1 MTQSESEHPET
12 AMEANGSRATEP
24 TSSATNQPNSPRK
37 RRRKAPAT
45 GAAADCFACQD
56 RHAKCDRR
64 RPYCTQC
71 LDQGKDCSGYKTTL
85 TWGMGVASRGKL
97 RGLALP
103 IAKSRKVDQEK
114 KQSKEI
120 KKESIRRQSYPASST
135 SDAPDKQSISAPK
148 DLLGNASN
156 MAYGFVNMDASSAT
170 DSPMMPPPNLGWRAS
185 LPQGQTAYPQ
195 PLRRSSPKR
204 RLRRRPLQPLH
215 LPAPHMFV
223 DMRMPLSAGDMGS
236 YEEPRL
242 SSSLDYS
249 PMATVFQSYTA
260 PLPLNK
266 ELYSHELATP
276 SESSFFGS
284 HESQPWPQGGISS
297 SLSSESSGDFQE
309 EDGFFAD
316 PVIVGTLDGMLSHP
330 SMPDSH
336 DPDADTGEPFPMEGV
351 NYTRDEAAPM
361 PLVVSDVAPS
371 PSLAISQPLP
381 SPPIGATPGLQ
392 FLINYYDKV
401 ISPVIVA
408 FDGPTNPYRSHIL
421 RLAVESET
429 LQHAIAAL
437 SASNLRM
444 RRGHG
449 PSGSAR
455 IRQLSLQD
463 SNAESSYE
471 NAVRKSSIAH
481 SMMEDHPTRQ
491 NSTSTTDEPSQ
502 EELHHKG
509 ASIRLLNEQLADSS
523 RRSDD
528 SILATLLILCLYH
541 ICDTG
546 VAKFKTQFA
555 GVKKLLAL
563 RSNTIGR
570 DTKET
575 NWLATMFTWFDAM
588 TATVNDREGQ
598 MHEEHLFGS
607 VLEGEEWALENLA
620 GCDGKLFKIIAKLG
634 RLNLLSQGKNVV
646 DPSASPTTK
655 PLPQPPPNTI
665 KPAPKTPDYYSM
677 KPPRFDGNG
686 WGPLPDDDDLLTEP
700 TDPRTQF
707 WEEWSAIRS
716 ALQAWELDSSMP
728 APLCSATLQVHRRD
742 LLNISESF
750 RYAALLYTERLA
762 YPGLPSSHPNF
773 QNLVAQALYYISNV
787 KADVYLLW
795 PLFITGTECVDEVHR
810 SMIRQRCLDI
820 QRDSGF
826 FNNISGLQLLEKIWR
841 DDAGGVEERDS
852 AAGCAAE
859 EEMMPVRGGGFKWRK
874 VMEKVDGE
882 YIVI

>member
-1 MTQSESEHPET
+1 
-12 AMEANGSRATEP
+12 
-24 TSSATNQPNSPRK
+24 
-37 RRRKAPAT
+37 
-45 GAAADCFACQD
+45 
-56 RHAKCDRR
+56 
-64 RPYCTQC
+64 
-71 LDQGKDCSGYKTTL
+71 
-85 TWGMGVASRGKL
+85 MGVASRGKL

-103 IAKSRKVDQEK
+103 IAKSRKVDQEVENKGEK
-114 KQSKEI
+114 KQGKEI
-120 KKESIRRQSYPASST
+120 RREKEPIRRQSQPVSST
-135 SDAPDKQSISAPK
+135 SDAADNHSISTPR
-148 DLLGNASN
+148 DILGNSSN
-156 MAYGFVNMDASSAT
+156 MAYGFVNMDTHSST
-170 DSPMMPPPNLGWRAS
+170 DSPLMPPPHLGWRVS
-185 LPQGQTAYPQ
+185 LPQGQMQYPQ
-195 PLRRSSPKR
+195 TLRRSSPKK
-204 RLRRRPLQPLH
+204 RLRRPSLQPLH
-215 LPAPHMFV
+215 VPAPHMFV
-223 DMRMPLSAGDMGS
+223 DMGMPLSATAMGS
-236 YEEPRL
+236 YEEPQF

-249 PMATVFQSYTA
+249 PMATIFQPYTA
-260 PLPLNK
+260 PLPTNK
-266 ELYSHELATP
+266 EFYSHELPTP
-276 SESSFFGS
+276 SERSFFGS
-284 HESQPWPQGGISS
+284 HESQVWPQGSMSS
-297 SLSSESSGDFQE
+297 SLSSESSGDFRE

-316 PVIVGTLDGMLSHP
+316 PVIAGTLDGILSHP
-330 SMPDSH
+330 SMPDDQ
-336 DPDADTGEPFPMEGV
+336 DPDADVGEPDPMEGMK
-351 NYTRDEAAPM
+351 YSCDEATPM
-361 PLVVSDVAPS
+361 PLIPTDVAPQ

-381 SPPIGATPGLQ
+381 SPPIGSTPGMQ

-408 FDGPTNPYRSHIL
+408 FDGPTNPYRAHIL

-449 PSGSAR
+449 PSGSTSGR
-455 IRQLSLQD
+455 RLSLQN
-463 SNAESSYE
+463 SNADSSYE
-471 NAVRKSSIAH
+471 DAVRKSSIAH
-481 SMMEDHPTRQ
+481 SMMEDHPTRRD
-491 NSTSTTDEPSQ
+491 STSSTDEPSQ

-509 ASIRLLNEQLADSS
+509 ASIRLLNAQLADSS

-563 RSNTIGR
+563 RNNTIGR

-575 NWLATMFTWFDAM
+575 NWVATMFTWFDAM

-598 MHEEHLFGS
+598 MHGEHLMGS

-620 GCDGKLFKIIAKLG
+620 GCDGKLFKVIAKLG
-634 RLNLLSQGKNVV
+634 RLNLLSQGKPVV
-646 DPSASPTTK
+646 DLSGPSTTK
-655 PLPQPPPNTI
+655 PLPQPQLSTA

-686 WGPLPDDDDLLTEP
+686 WGPLPDDDDLPSEP

-707 WEEWSAIRS
+707 WEEWTAVRS
-716 ALQAWELDSSMP
+716 ALHAWELDTSMP

-762 YPGLPSSHPNF
+762 YPGLPSNHPNF
-773 QNLVAQALYYISNV
+773 QNLVAQALYHISNV

-841 DDAGGVEERDS
+841 DDGAGLDEGDVVAAGGDVEEER
-852 AAGCAAE
+852 A
-859 EEMMPVRGGGFKWRK
+859 PVGGGGFKWRK
-874 VMEKVDGE
+874 AMEKVDGE

>member
-1 MTQSESEHPET
+1 
-12 AMEANGSRATEP
+12 
-24 TSSATNQPNSPRK
+24 
-37 RRRKAPAT
+37 
-45 GAAADCFACQD
+45 
-56 RHAKCDRR
+56 
-64 RPYCTQC
+64 
-71 LDQGKDCSGYKTTL
+71 
-85 TWGMGVASRGKL
+85 MGVASRGKL

-103 IAKSRKVDQEK
+103 IAKSRKVDQEVESKGEK

-120 KKESIRRQSYPASST
+120 KKEPVRRQSQPVSST
-135 SDAPDKQSISAPK
+135 SEASGKYSMSAPR
-148 DLLGNASN
+148 DILGNSSN
-156 MAYGFVNMDASSAT
+156 VAYGFVNMDTCSSA
-170 DSPMMPPPNLGWRAS
+170 DSPLMPPPHFGWRVS
-185 LPQGQTAYPQ
+185 LPQNQMQYPQ
-195 PLRRSSPKR
+195 PLLRSSPKK
-204 RLRRRPLQPLH
+204 RLRRPSLQPLH
-215 LPAPHMFV
+215 VPAPHMFV
-223 DMRMPLSAGDMGS
+223 DMGMPLSASAMVTYD
-236 YEEPRL
+236 EPQF

-249 PMATVFQSYTA
+249 PMATVFQPYTA
-260 PLPLNK
+260 PLPSNK
-266 ELYSHELATP
+266 EFYSYELATP
-276 SESSFFGS
+276 SERSFFGS
-284 HESQPWPQGGISS
+284 HEGQAWPQGSMSS
-297 SLSSESSGDFQE
+297 SLSSESSGDFRE

-316 PVIVGTLDGMLSHP
+316 PVIAGTLDGILSHP
-330 SMPDSH
+330 LMPD
-336 DPDADTGEPFPMEGV
+336 DQEPDVDAGEAVPMEGMK
-351 NYTRDEAAPM
+351 YACDEATSM
-361 PLVVSDVAPS
+361 PTPSTDVAPL

-381 SPPIGATPGLQ
+381 SPPIGSTPGLQ

-449 PSGSAR
+449 PSGSTSGR
-455 IRQLSLQD
+455 RLSLQQ
-463 SNAESSYE
+463 SNADSSYE
-471 NAVRKSSIAH
+471 DAVRKSSIAH
-481 SMMEDHPTRQ
+481 SMMEDHPTRRD
-491 NSTSTTDEPSQ
+491 SVSSIGEPSQ

-509 ASIRLLNEQLADSS
+509 ASIRLLNAQLADSS

-563 RSNTIGR
+563 RSNMIGR

-598 MHEEHLFGS
+598 MHGEHLSDS

-620 GCDGKLFKIIAKLG
+620 GCDGKLFKTIAKLG
-634 RLNLLSQGKNVV
+634 RLNLLGQGKPVA
-646 DPSASPTTK
+646 DLSASSTTK
-655 PLPQPPPNTI
+655 PLPQPQPPTT
-665 KPAPKTPDYYSM
+665 KSAPKTPDYYSM

-686 WGPLPDDDDLLTEP
+686 WGPLPDEDDLP
-700 TDPRTQF
+700 SDFPDPRTQF
-707 WEEWSAIRS
+707 WEEWTAIRS
-716 ALQAWELDSSMP
+716 ALHAWELDASMP

-773 QNLVAQALYYISNV
+773 QNLVAQALYHISNV

-820 QRDSGF
+820 QKDSGF

-841 DDAGGVEERDS
+841 DDGVGQDEGDGVAAGGDVEEERLLVGR
-852 AAGCAAE
+852 A
-859 EEMMPVRGGGFKWRK
+859 GFKWRK
-874 VMEKVDGE
+874 AMEKVDGE

>member
-1 MTQSESEHPET
+1 
-12 AMEANGSRATEP
+12 MEANAPRATEP
-24 TSSATNQPNSPRK
+24 TSSTTNQPSSPRK
-37 RRRKAPAT
+37 RRRKAATT

-56 RHAKCDRR
+56 RHTKCDRR

-103 IAKSRKVDQEK
+103 IAKSRKVDQEVENKGEK

-120 KKESIRRQSYPASST
+120 KKEPVRRQSQPVSST
-135 SDAPDKQSISAPK
+135 SGAPDNLSTSASK
-148 DLLGNASN
+148 EMLGNAANVS
-156 MAYGFVNMDASSAT
+156 YGFVNMDTSSST
-170 DSPMMPPPNLGWRAS
+170 DSPLMPPPSFGWRIS
-185 LPQGQTAYPQ
+185 LSQGQMQYPQ

-204 RLRRRPLQPLH
+204 RLRRPSLQPLRV
-215 LPAPHMFV
+215 PAPHMFV
-223 DMRMPLSAGDMGS
+223 DMGMPLSADAMCS
-236 YEEPRL
+236 YEEPQF

-249 PMATVFQSYTA
+249 PLATVFEPYTA
-260 PLPLNK
+260 PLPISK
-266 ELYSHELATP
+266 DFYSHDLATP
-276 SESSFFGS
+276 NERNFFGS
-284 HESQPWPQGGISS
+284 HESQAWPQGSLSS
-297 SLSSESSGDFQE
+297 SLSSESSRDFQE
-309 EDGFFAD
+309 EDSFFAD
-316 PVIVGTLDGMLSHP
+316 PVIAGTLDGILSHP
-330 SMPDSH
+330 SMPDNHES
-336 DPDADTGEPFPMEGV
+336 DVDTGEPAPMEGMD
-351 NYTRDEAAPM
+351 YTCDEAVPK
-361 PLVVSDVAPS
+361 PLVPTDVAPQ
-371 PSLAISQPLP
+371 PSLTISQPLP
-381 SPPIGATPGLQ
+381 SPPIGTTPGLQ

-449 PSGSAR
+449 PSGSTSSR
-455 IRQLSLQD
+455 RLSLQD
-463 SNAESSYE
+463 SNADSSYE
-471 NAVRKSSIAH
+471 DAVRKSSIAH
-481 SMMEDHPTRQ
+481 SMLEDHPTRRDSAS
-491 NSTSTTDEPSQ
+491 STSEPSQ

-509 ASIRLLNEQLADSS
+509 ASIRLLNAQLADSS

-575 NWLATMFTWFDAM
+575 NWVATMFTWFDAM

-598 MHEEHLFGS
+598 MHGEHLSGS

-634 RLNLLSQGKNVV
+634 RLNLLSQGKPVV

-655 PLPQPPPNTI
+655 PLPQPQPPTA
-665 KPAPKTPDYYSM
+665 KSAPKTPDYYSM
-677 KPPRFDGNG
+677 KAPRFDGNG
-686 WGPLPDDDDLLTEP
+686 WGPLSDEDDLLAEP

-707 WEEWSAIRS
+707 WEEWTATRS
-716 ALQAWELDSSMP
+716 ALHVWELDASMP

-810 SMIRQRCLDI
+810 NMIRQRCLDI
-820 QRDSGF
+820 QKDSGF

-841 DDAGGVEERDS
+841 DDSGVHDESDLTAGVGEEEERT
-852 AAGCAAE
+852 
-859 EEMMPVRGGGFKWRK
+859 PVGGGGFKWRK
-874 VMEKVDGE
+874 AMEKVDGE

>member
-1 MTQSESEHPET
+1 
-12 AMEANGSRATEP
+12 
-24 TSSATNQPNSPRK
+24 
-37 RRRKAPAT
+37 
-45 GAAADCFACQD
+45 
-56 RHAKCDRR
+56 
-64 RPYCTQC
+64 
-71 LDQGKDCSGYKTTL
+71 
-85 TWGMGVASRGKL
+85 MGVASRGKL

-103 IAKSRKVDQEK
+103 VAKSRKVDQGVENKGEK
-114 KQSKEI
+114 KQGKEI
-120 KKESIRRQSYPASST
+120 KKESTTRRGSQPLSST
-135 SDAPDKQSISAPK
+135 SDAPTTGNQPVSAPK
-148 DLLGNASN
+148 EMLGNN
-156 MAYGFVNMDASSAT
+156 PNVAYGFVNMDTSPST
-170 DSPMMPPPNLGWRAS
+170 DSPMMPPPNFGWRSS
-185 LPQGQTAYPQ
+185 LLEGQIQYPQ

-204 RLRRRPLQPLH
+204 RLRRPSLQPLH
-215 LPAPHMFV
+215 VPAPHTFV
-223 DMRMPLSAGDMGS
+223 DMGMPLSASAMGS
-236 YEEPRL
+236 YEEPHF

-249 PMATVFQSYTA
+249 PMATIVQPYTA
-260 PLPLNK
+260 PLPMHK
-266 ELYSHELATP
+266 EFYSHDLATL
-276 SESSFFGS
+276 SERSFFGS
-284 HESQPWPQGGISS
+284 HESQPWPQGSLSS
-297 SLSSESSGDFQE
+297 SLSSESSSDFRE

-316 PVIVGTLDGMLSHP
+316 PVIAGTLDGILTHP
-330 SMPDSH
+330 SMPD
-336 DPDADTGEPFPMEGV
+336 DRDLDADAGEPAPMEGIS
-351 NYTRDEAAPM
+351 YTGDEAAPIS
-361 PLVVSDVAPS
+361 LVSSDVAPQ

-421 RLAVESET
+421 RLAIESET

-444 RRGHG
+444 RRSHC
-449 PSGSAR
+449 PSGSGR
-455 IRQLSLQD
+455 SRHLSLQD
-463 SNAESSYE
+463 SNSDSSYE

-481 SMMEDHPTRQ
+481 SMMEDHPTRRD
-491 NSTSTTDEPSQ
+491 SASSAGEPSQ

-509 ASIRLLNEQLADSS
+509 ASIRLLNAQLADSS

-528 SILATLLILCLYH
+528 SILATLLVLCLYH

-563 RSNTIGR
+563 RRNTIGR

-575 NWLATMFTWFDAM
+575 NWVATMFTWFDAM

-598 MHEEHLFGS
+598 MHGEHLSGS

-620 GCDGKLFKIIAKLG
+620 GCDGKLFKIIAQLG
-634 RLNLLSQGKNVV
+634 RLNLLSQGKPVV
-646 DPSASPTTK
+646 DPSTSSTTQ
-655 PLPQPPPNTI
+655 PLPQPQPPAPN
-665 KPAPKTPDYYSM
+665 PAPKTPDYYSM

-686 WGPLPDDDDLLTEP
+686 WRPLPHDDDLLPEP

-707 WEEWSAIRS
+707 WEEWTTIRS

-762 YPGLPSSHPNF
+762 YPGLRSSHPNF

-810 SMIRQRCLDI
+810 GMIRQRCLDI
-820 QRDSGF
+820 QKDSGF

-841 DDAGGVEERDS
+841 DDGRGLEERDLV
-852 AAGCAAE
+852 AGQGE
-859 EEMMPVRGGGFKWRK
+859 EEEGRRPVGGEGFKWRK
-874 VMEKVDGE
+874 AMDKADGE